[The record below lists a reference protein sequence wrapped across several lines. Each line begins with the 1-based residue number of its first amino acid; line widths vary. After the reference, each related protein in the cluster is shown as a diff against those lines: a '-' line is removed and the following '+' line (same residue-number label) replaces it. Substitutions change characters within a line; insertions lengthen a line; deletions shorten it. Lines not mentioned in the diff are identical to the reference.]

1 MPALISRSGAAT
13 DAAILD
19 AIRREPDTTR
29 IAIARALGVTPA
41 TVTNSV
47 KRLLADGLVV
57 ESGRAR
63 STGGKPAS
71 LLRVSTTSRWAIGC
85 TVESDRIAL
94 VAMGIGG
101 ALRGR
106 VMMPLRP
113 AARAEEILDE
123 LERALRSLGALERT
137 ERAAF
142 RGIGLA
148 DLRPGSEGISA
159 LITHLEELTDRPVVR
174 GTPAVCA
181 GLGSEWVGEQ
191 PGGEPWLTVHL
202 GPTVGIALLIDGRP
216 LLPWGGASGELAVDG
231 GGIAADVD
239 RALAAGRAGPI
250 HRAAAGQRVV
260 TAHARLTEAAAPG
273 GAPRPPPGPGGPPAG
288 LASRIHL
295 DAAEQRVI
303 TAHAR
308 LTEAAAHGDSDATTI
323 VTEGAT
329 CIARAVAGLIA
340 PLGVRRVMVSGTSV
354 AMAPRLYLEAMTAV
368 LPDETRLRVSTV
380 QPHPCAVGAAAL
392 ALAHQ
397 D

>member
-1 MPALISRSGAAT
+1 MPALTARSGAAT

-94 VAMGIGG
+94 VAMGMGG

-106 VMMPLRP
+106 VMLPLRP
-113 AARAEEILDE
+113 AARPEEILDE
-123 LERALRSLGALERT
+123 LEGALRSLGALERS
-137 ERAAF
+137 ERVAF

-148 DLRPGSEGISA
+148 DLRPGSEGLSA
-159 LITHLEELTDRPVVR
+159 LVAHLEEITDRPVVR
-174 GTPAVCA
+174 GTAAVCA
-181 GLGSEWVGEQ
+181 GLGSDWVGEQ
-191 PGGEPWLTVHL
+191 PGGEPCLTVHL
-202 GPTVGIALLIDGRP
+202 GPTIGIALLIDGRP
-216 LLPWGGASGELAVDG
+216 LLPWGAASGELPVDG
-231 GGIAADVD
+231 GGTAADVQ
-239 RALAAGRAGPI
+239 RAL
-250 HRAAAGQRVV
+250 
-260 TAHARLTEAAAPG
+260 T
-273 GAPRPPPGPGGPPAG
+273 AG

-295 DAAEQRVI
+295 DAAEERVI

-308 LTEAAAHGDSDATTI
+308 LTESAAHGDADAAEI
-323 VTEGAT
+323 VTGGAAR
-329 CIARAVAGLIA
+329 IARAVGGLIA
-340 PLGVRRVMVSGTSV
+340 PLGVRSVMVSGTSV
-354 AMAPRLYLEAMTAV
+354 AMAPRLYLEAMAEA
-368 LPDETRLRVSTV
+368 LPEGTRLRVSTV

-392 ALAHQ
+392 ALAHRG
-397 D
+397 

>member
-19 AIRREPDTTR
+19 AIRREPYTTR

-239 RALAAGRAGPI
+239 RALAAG
-250 HRAAAGQRVV
+250 
-260 TAHARLTEAAAPG
+260 
-273 GAPRPPPGPGGPPAG
+273 

>member
-1 MPALISRSGAAT
+1 MPALTARSGAAT

-94 VAMGIGG
+94 VAMGMDG

-106 VMMPLRP
+106 VMLPLLPDARP
-113 AARAEEILDE
+113 EGMLDG
-123 LERALRSLGALERT
+123 LERALRSLGALERS

-142 RGIGLA
+142 RGMGLA
-148 DLRPGSEGISA
+148 DLRPDDDGTSA
-159 LITHLEELTDRPVVR
+159 LIAHFEEITDRPVVR

-181 GLGSEWVGEQ
+181 GLGSDWVGEQ
-191 PGGEPWLTVHL
+191 RGDEPCLTVHL
-202 GPTVGIALLIDGRP
+202 GPTIGIALLIDGRP
-216 LLPWGGASGELAVDG
+216 VLPWGAASGELPVDG
-231 GGIAADVD
+231 GGAAADVE
-239 RALAAGRAGPI
+239 RALA
-250 HRAAAGQRVV
+250 
-260 TAHARLTEAAAPG
+260 
-273 GAPRPPPGPGGPPAG
+273 AG
-288 LASRIHL
+288 LASRIYL
-295 DAAEQRVI
+295 DVAEQRAI

-308 LTEAAAHGDSDATTI
+308 LTEAAAHGDADASAI
-323 VTEGAT
+323 VTSGAAR
-329 CIARAVAGLIA
+329 IARAVGALIA
-340 PLGVRRVMVSGTSV
+340 PLGVRRVLVSGTSV
-354 AMAPRLYLEAMTAV
+354 AMAPRLYLEAMAAV
-368 LPDETRLRVSTV
+368 LPDGTQLRVSTV

-392 ALAHQ
+392 ALAHRR
-397 D
+397 